1 MRIVTGSL
9 RGRKI
14 PVSSSR
20 QGGHRRHL
28 QAASRRPS
36 STASARR
43 WKGVAFLDLCAGSG
57 QMALEAYSRGAR
69 VTAVEPDRRRR
80 EALRRLME
88 SWGVNHLELQGG
100 RAQTVMRKLA
110 GEGRRFDVVYLDPPY
125 RALHNGRPLGQVL
138 LAAAGRAGILAGEGR
153 LLVQHPRSLDL
164 PESPEG
170 LQRVDARRHGTT
182 ELSEY
187 RAALLTPAPTE
198 LS

>member
-9 RGRKI
+9 RGRNI
-14 PVSSSR
+14 PISPRR
-20 QGGHRRHL
+20 QGGIGVTS
-28 QAASRRPS
+28 SRLKEAVFDRLGPS
-36 STASARR
+36 LE
-43 WKGVAFLDLCAGSG
+43 GVAFLDLCAGSG

-88 SWGVNHLELQGG
+88 SWGVNHLELLGG

-110 GEGRRFDVVYLDPPY
+110 AEGRRFDVVYLDPPY

-138 LAAAGRAGILAGEGR
+138 LAAAGRVGILAADGL